1 MKKKPYSIIKH
12 KNLKGYLF
20 SSQMIIAATIT
31 IIFPLVLSIIISFTD
46 LKINTNNVGFVGLDN
61 YKWVFNEQA
70 SGFWQAVGVSLAF
83 SVVSTLVQ
91 TALGFLLAV
100 MLYFL
105 SKRLSGIFR
114 TLIYLPVVLPS
125 AVVSA
130 MWIMMYSGD
139 ENGILNIIFGLQDPP
154 FQWMGND
161 IVAFICLIVTNTW
174 RYVGMT
180 TVIYLVNMSNISNDV
195 VEAAKIDGANK
206 GHLITKIFMPL
217 LRSATVLNII
227 LSIIG
232 GIKSFD
238 LFYLFQTN
246 GNLSSNL
253 TPVALLIYKIGL
265 GSKDISNISLSKS
278 VTMSIILAVVL
289 GVVTVIVN
297 KTLNKKEST

>member
-46 LKINTNNVGFVGLDN
+46 LKINTNNVGFVGLEN